1 MVNSKL
7 EALQVV
13 GNRYRESRLV
23 DNDERCLDAYAA
35 AGVYG
40 AAGVPFDIVEPR
52 LPEAARTDFEPDNL
66 GRLGGEIATAV
77 AQAYRDGRSVL
88 MTGGDCNH
96 LTGMIGGLQDAF
108 GPTAKIGL
116 VWFDAHGDFNTPN
129 TTLSGMLGGMPV
141 AVAAGLA
148 YPRWREWSHIVAPLP
163 TDRIVMV
170 DVRNLDPAEETLI
183 RATDVTIAR
192 AAPGFQGDVALETAV
207 ANLAAS
213 CDLLY
218 FHIDSDILD
227 EAYVPNHHTREP
239 SGPGMAEVK
248 AAIETVMASGKVAAF
263 GVVSVFGGGPA
274 EQRARSV
281 EAGCALIETG
291 LKAWAR
297 YGQPLP
303 GG

>member
-1 MVNSKL
+1 MNSKL
-7 EALQVV
+7 KALQVV
-13 GNRYRESRLV
+13 GNRYRESRLAQ
-23 DNDERCLDAYAA
+23 DDERCLDAYAA

-40 AAGVPFDIVEPR
+40 AAGVPFEIVEPR
-52 LPEAARTDFEPDNL
+52 LPEAARTDYEPDNL

-77 AQAYRDGRSVL
+77 ANAYHNGRSVL

-116 VWFDAHGDFNTPN
+116 VWFDAHGDFNTPH
-129 TTLSGMLGGMPV
+129 TTISGMLGGMPV

-148 YPRWREWSHIVAPLP
+148 YPRWREGSHIVAPLP

-183 RATDVTIAR
+183 RATDVTIAQ
-192 AAPGFQGDVALETAV
+192 AAPGFQGDVDLATAV
-207 ANLAAS
+207 TNLAAV

-239 SGPGMAEVK
+239 NGPGMTEVK
-248 AAIETVMASGKVAAF
+248 AAIETVMASGKVAAL

-281 EAGCALIETG
+281 ASGCELIETG
-291 LKAWAR
+291 LKAWQK
-297 YGQPLP
+297 YGRPLL
-303 GG
+303 